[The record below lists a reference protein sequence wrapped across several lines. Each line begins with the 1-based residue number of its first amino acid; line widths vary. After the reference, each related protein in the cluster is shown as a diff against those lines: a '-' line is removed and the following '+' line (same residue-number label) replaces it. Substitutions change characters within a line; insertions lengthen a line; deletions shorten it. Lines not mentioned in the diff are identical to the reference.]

1 MLALIAC
8 VLYITT
14 TAQKNYKFQ
23 YWFDEQ
29 FDNHVNDTFNGSTLR
44 SVIDVSQLNSGFHTL
59 YLHVQDSS
67 GIWSIPRSYLFY
79 RFKNANDTN
88 TLKYCCWYDQNR
100 NTQLIGDI
108 GDGHLLLDVSS
119 LEEGFHTLSMQ
130 IGTGY
135 SSRLQ
140 SVLFYRFKNA
150 NDTNTLKYCCWYDQ
164 NHNTQLMGDIGD
176 GYLLLD
182 VSGLEGGFHTLNMQI
197 GTGYSSR
204 LISNCF
210 YIYKEPQM
218 RRYEYWLNGMDSLKR
233 IVDLEQTQDTLRVI
247 SLLPVDTL
255 PIRSSLFHFEPNN
268 GNPIICA
275 KNDIT
280 FRFFTTEG
288 RHLEKVS
295 YYVDYNVIDT
305 VFADTLERDTTKVIV
320 APTNNNIHWFKLYA
334 GVGDSLSFCTN
345 KTCTMQLFAPSG
357 TEVFSV
363 SGHGALAWDGC
374 HAWEK
379 GVYYLAIHDA
389 DCDGDIEVSYNWIYK
404 YAILAWDVHR
414 VGNGGVSSI
423 IFQGNGF
430 NNLDT
435 VYLVKG
441 RDTLPALY
449 IGHESNTTTSIFFNF
464 ENADTGVYNGVFVYK
479 DETLYKNY
487 IIAVETAVPIV
498 LVSNVSY
505 PSTFLRGNTITYT
518 FEITNTGNMTAYNV
532 PLQIYIGSPTFAG
545 ISHLELKGLQL
556 KKLYKYINNFDSLSK
571 GDQQAW
577 IDYSE
582 QVGELHYFLPHK
594 NEVNGDS
601 VAIWFGYFFTNISP
615 YETKILSLNLTT
627 TDSVEV
633 WLSMPDEWASL
644 KDTAG
649 QSASVFIRR
658 NLEMQSGAF
667 KGPGHFCCWH
677 DSFEI
682 WATRTSQTASV
693 VGLAT
698 LLMPELTITKVISM
712 GSMTVSIGATFLS
725 FASQIAARSV
735 CQGKYGNVRLLGWNG
750 AGLSLAGLTFSAI
763 SGLTGGYANLALKS
777 VSAVT
782 GFSSILTGLPG
793 TVDNL
798 ANRESVRKS
807 PECAPN
813 LPQGGKSTPLKPVD
827 PNEITG
833 YIAESGSLAVGAEM
847 EQLYYTI
854 EFENDTN
861 FATAHANTVVVR
873 DTLDGN
879 VFDLNSF
886 SSTAFSIGK
895 DITNING
902 LQGFTR
908 TVDMRPAINT
918 LAQVELNYTIDSG
931 FAVATWTF
939 SSLDPMTLQ
948 PVTVDSL
955 GFLRIGGT
963 GEVDFL
969 IRRKANLPD
978 STLINNRAYIVFD
991 NEAPIATSIWR
1002 NIVDNTPPVCVIDS
1016 VIYSDVANV
1025 HISAKDNLSGVWRYN
1040 VYGQDSVWHKL
1051 AENIPIDSVA
1061 ELDTFINQYSV
1072 LRAIAIDSAGNM
1084 ELLPVAPDTTT
1095 YQVLLLVDTTQG
1107 YVAGG
1112 GRFRLLD
1119 TAIISATAKHG
1130 FHFSHWND
1138 GDTNNPRVVT
1148 VAQDTSFTAL
1158 FDCIPLHASDSIT
1171 VCDSYS
1177 WHGKVYT
1184 ASTVL
1189 TDTLSAINGC
1199 DSMVTHNV
1207 VIHHAIHLAKTDT
1220 ACETYTWNDKVY
1232 TTSGNFT
1239 YKHLDGNGC
1248 TQVDTLHLMVHHPIH
1263 VAKTDTACE
1272 TYTWNGKVYTT
1283 SGDYTYK
1290 HLDGN
1295 GCTQVDTLHLTIHNP
1310 VHMAKTDTACATY
1323 TWNGKAYTVSGDY
1336 TYKHLDSN
1344 GCTQVDTLHLTV
1356 HHPVHVAKTDTACET
1371 YTWNGKVYTSS
1382 GDYTYKHLDAN
1393 GCTQVDT
1400 LHLTVHYPVHLAKT
1414 DTACE
1419 TYSWNGKVYTTSG
1432 DYTYKHL
1439 DANGCTQVDT
1449 LHLTVNHPVH
1459 VAKTDTACETYT
1471 WNGKVYTT
1479 SGDYTHKH
1487 LDANGCTQVDTLHLT
1502 IHNPVHVAKTDTS
1515 CETYTWNGK
1524 AYTVSGDYTYK
1535 HLDANGCTQVDTL
1548 HLTVNHPIHVAK
1560 TDTACETYTWNG
1572 KAYNA
1577 SGDYTYKHLDSN
1589 GCTQVDTLHL
1599 TVNHPIHVAKTDTA
1613 CETYTWNGKV
1623 YTTSGDYTY
1632 RHLDANGCTQV
1643 DTLHLTVNHPI
1654 HVAKTDT
1661 ACETYTWN
1669 GKVYTTSGDYT
1680 YKHLDANGCTQVD
1693 TLHLTVNHPI
1703 HVAKTDTA
1711 CETYT
1716 WNGKVYTTSGDYT
1729 YKHLDGNGC
1738 TQVDTLHLT
1747 IHNPVH
1753 VAKTDTACETY
1764 TWNGKVYT
1772 TSGDYTYKHL
1782 DGNGCTQVDTLHLTV
1797 HHPAHVSKTDT
1808 ACETYTWNGKVY
1820 TSSGDYTYKHLD
1832 ANGCTQVDTLHL
1844 TVHYP
1849 VHLAKTDTACETY
1862 SWNGKV
1868 YTTSGDYTYK
1878 HLDANGCTQVDTLH
1892 LTVNHPV
1899 HVAKIDTACETYTW
1913 NGKAYT
1919 VSGVYT
1925 YKHLDSNGCTQVDTL
1940 HLTVNHPVHVAKTD
1954 TACETYTWN
1963 GKVYTASGDYT
1974 YKHLDGN
1981 GCTQVD
1987 TLHLTVHHPVHVAK
2001 TDTACET
2008 YTWNGKVY
2016 TASGDYTYKH
2026 LDANG
2031 CTQVDTLHLTVHNPV
2046 HVAKTGTACETY
2058 TWNGKVYT
2066 TSGDYTY
2073 KHLDANGCTQVD
2085 TLHLTVNNPVHVA
2098 KTDTACETYT
2108 WNGKVYTTSGDYTY
2122 KHLDANGCTQVD
2134 TLHLTVN
2141 HPIHVAKTDTACETY
2156 TWNGQVY
2163 TTSGI
2168 YTYKH
2173 LDSNGCTQVDTLHL
2187 TVNYNSVR
2195 NDTVEV
2201 CDRYTWHDS
2210 TYTESGVHQWHGFT
2224 VAGCDSTITLHLTI
2238 NYSADTTV
2246 ADTADNS
2253 YTWHD
2258 STYTESGTYQWKGST
2273 VAGCDSTVTLLL
2285 VIRHVGIEVID
2296 GNCKKV
2302 KVYPNPTDGWLT
2314 IDADNIISIE
2324 VYDNTGRRVAE
2335 YGATNRIDLSHLPM
2349 GGYILKIRMEKG
2361 SSIHH
2366 VIRN

>member
-1 MLALIAC
+1 MKRLFLTLIAC
-8 VLYITT
+8 AYCVVG
-14 TAQKNYKFQ
+14 TAQSGYRLQ
-23 YWFDEQ
+23 YWFDGHYES
-29 FDNHVNDTFNGSTLR
+29 HVTDTISDSTWH
-44 SVIDVSQLNSGFHTL
+44 SFIDVSSIDMGLHTL
-59 YLHVQDSS
+59 HLHVRDTA
-67 GIWSIPRSYLFY
+67 GRWSVPHSVLFY
-79 RFKNANDTN
+79 NVSQDTSF
-88 TLKYCCWYDQNR
+88 TYTYWFDQN
-100 NTQLIGDI
+100 IGDKHV
-108 GDGHLLLDVSS
+108 GNVGNGHLLLDV
-119 LEEGFHTLSMQ
+119 GGLS
-130 IGTGY
+130 
-135 SSRLQ
+135 
-140 SVLFYRFKNA
+140 
-150 NDTNTLKYCCWYDQ
+150 D
-164 NHNTQLMGDIGD
+164 
-176 GYLLLD
+176 
-182 VSGLEGGFHTLNMQI
+182 GFHTLNMRV
-197 GTGYSSR
+197 GNSVSSTEN
-204 LISNCF
+204 SYMF
-210 YIYKEPQM
+210 FKEPVQQFPLSYTCWFDNDYDNRTTDSIGNGHIVLNTESLDPGIHTVRVMIGNGAAATVQSYIFYNTPPEDSIYTYTYWFDQNIGDKHVGNVGNGHLLLDVGGLSDGFHTLNM
-218 RRYEYWLNGMDSLKR
+218 RVGNSVFFTENSYMFFKEPVQQFPLSYTCWFDNDYDNHTTDSIGNGHIVLNTGTLESGIHTVRVMIGSGTAATVQSYIFYRTPPDDSLYTITYWFDQNIGDKHVGNVGNGHLLLDVGGLSDGFHTLNMRVGNSVSSTENSYMFFIDAGLIKKYEYWFNGMDSLKK
-233 IVDLEQTQDTLRVI
+233 VVNLSPMKDTLKI
-247 SLLPVDTL
+247 LSLLPVDTL
-255 PIRSSLFHFEPNN
+255 PIRSTCFHYEPNN
-268 GNPIICA
+268 GNPIIYA
-275 KNDIT
+275 ENNIS
-280 FRFFTTEG
+280 FRFWTSNKRYIDRTFQ
-288 RHLEKVS
+288 
-295 YYVDYNVIDT
+295 YIDYNVSDT
-305 VFADTLERDTTKVIV
+305 VIADTLERDTTKRISSL
-320 APTNNNIHWFKLYA
+320 TNNKIHWFKLAA
-334 GVGDSLSFCTN
+334 GRGDSLSFRTDRR
-345 KTCTMQLFAPSG
+345 CTMQLYSPSG
-357 TEVFSV
+357 TMMFHASADSV
-363 SGHGALAWDGC
+363 LAWDGC
-374 HAWEK
+374 HAMEN
-379 GVYYLAIHDA
+379 GVYYLAVHDA
-389 DCDGDIEVSYNWIYK
+389 EDTGTIAVSYQWIYK
-404 YAILAWDVHR
+404 YAVLAWDVHR

-479 DETLYKNY
+479 DETLYKNH

-505 PSTFLRGNTITYT
+505 PSTFLRGSKVTYLLTIS
-518 FEITNTGNMTAYNV
+518 NMGNMTAYYV
-532 PLQIYIGSPTFAG
+532 PIHAYIKSSTNG
-545 ISHLELKGLQL
+545 ISQIVYEGIDFPSISETINLDSFSEPN
-556 KKLYKYINNFDSLSK
+556 KKEIIEWFAAQGDDRHFERMKVIDSLSK
-571 GDQQAW
+571 DTVLIRSNYVFITIA
-577 IDYSE
+577 
-582 QVGELHYFLPHK
+582 
-594 NEVNGDS
+594 
-601 VAIWFGYFFTNISP
+601 P
-615 YETKILSLNLTT
+615 YETKTYSLIITT
-627 TDSVEV
+627 IDSVDV
-633 WLSMPDEWASL
+633 WFNVSDVINPFRIS
-644 KDTAG
+644 
-649 QSASVFIRR
+649 SR
-658 NLEMQSGAF
+658 NLSSTERKMDQQRAADPWRCILDIMICFSNMRSAELSVTSLICNMIPGVDLPVDILLGLSSCINDAF
-667 KGPGHFCCWH
+667 QVGLNSLYQTLYGNDDVTKLKHSTLTINTLTNIVTDCGSSALRQVVPFAKVIPFVKKISNYADFFNIGTLGVFGELPEFYVPPGGPGSDMINCGITMFKKKDYCCVF
-677 DSFEI
+677 D
-682 WATRTSQTASV
+682 
-693 VGLAT
+693 
-698 LLMPELTITKVISM
+698 
-712 GSMTVSIGATFLS
+712 
-725 FASQIAARSV
+725 
-735 CQGKYGNVRLLGWNG
+735 C
-750 AGLSLAGLTFSAI
+750 
-763 SGLTGGYANLALKS
+763 GG
-777 VSAVT
+777 
-782 GFSSILTGLPG
+782 G
-793 TVDNL
+793 
-798 ANRESVRKS
+798 
-807 PECAPN
+807 
-813 LPQGGKSTPLKPVD
+813 GGKTTPVKPVD

-833 YIAESGSLAVGAEM
+833 YIAESGSLAVGVEM

-955 GFLRIGGT
+955 GFLRVGGT

-1002 NIVDNTPPVCVIDS
+1002 NIVDNTPPVSIIDS

-1051 AENIPIDSVA
+1051 AENIPIDSVV

-1095 YQVLLLVDTTQG
+1095 YHVLLLVDTTQG

-1138 GDTNNPRVVT
+1138 GDTNNPRLVT

-1171 VCDSYS
+1171 VCNSYS

-1184 ASTVL
+1184 ASTEL
-1189 TDTLSAINGC
+1189 TDTLTAINGC
-1199 DSMVTHNV
+1199 DSIVTHHV
-1207 VIHHAIHLAKTDT
+1207 VI
-1220 ACETYTWNDKVY
+1220 
-1232 TTSGNFT
+1232 
-1239 YKHLDGNGC
+1239 
-1248 TQVDTLHLMVHHPIH
+1248 HHPIH
-1263 VAKTDTACE
+1263 VSKTDTACE

-1310 VHMAKTDTACATY
+1310 VH
-1323 TWNGKAYTVSGDY
+1323 
-1336 TYKHLDSN
+1336 
-1344 GCTQVDTLHLTV
+1344 
-1356 HHPVHVAKTDTACET
+1356 VAKTDTACES
-1371 YTWNGKVYTSS
+1371 YTWNGKVYS
-1382 GDYTYKHLDAN
+1382 
-1393 GCTQVDT
+1393 
-1400 LHLTVHYPVHLAKT
+1400 
-1414 DTACE
+1414 
-1419 TYSWNGKVYTTSG
+1419 TSG

-1439 DANGCTQVDT
+1439 DG
-1449 LHLTVNHPVH
+1449 
-1459 VAKTDTACETYT
+1459 
-1471 WNGKVYTT
+1471 
-1479 SGDYTHKH
+1479 
-1487 LDANGCTQVDTLHLT
+1487 NGCTQVDTLHLT
-1502 IHNPVHVAKTDTS
+1502 IYNPV
-1515 CETYTWNGK
+1515 
-1524 AYTVSGDYTYK
+1524 
-1535 HLDANGCTQVDTL
+1535 
-1548 HLTVNHPIHVAK
+1548 
-1560 TDTACETYTWNG
+1560 
-1572 KAYNA
+1572 
-1577 SGDYTYKHLDSN
+1577 
-1589 GCTQVDTLHL
+1589 
-1599 TVNHPIHVAKTDTA
+1599 
-1613 CETYTWNGKV
+1613 
-1623 YTTSGDYTY
+1623 
-1632 RHLDANGCTQV
+1632 
-1643 DTLHLTVNHPI
+1643 

-1716 WNGKVYTTSGDYT
+1716 WNGKVYATSGDYT
-1729 YKHLDGNGC
+1729 YKHLDANGC

-1764 TWNGKVYT
+1764 TWNGKAYT
-1772 TSGDYTYKHL
+1772 TSGDYTYSHL
-1782 DGNGCTQVDTLHLTV
+1782 DSNGC
-1797 HHPAHVSKTDT
+1797 A
-1808 ACETYTWNGKVY
+1808 
-1820 TSSGDYTYKHLD
+1820 
-1832 ANGCTQVDTLHL
+1832 
-1844 TVHYP
+1844 
-1849 VHLAKTDTACETY
+1849 
-1862 SWNGKV
+1862 
-1868 YTTSGDYTYK
+1868 
-1878 HLDANGCTQVDTLH
+1878 QVDTLH
-1892 LTVNHPV
+1892 LTVNHP
-1899 HVAKIDTACETYTW
+1899 I
-1913 NGKAYT
+1913 
-1919 VSGVYT
+1919 
-1925 YKHLDSNGCTQVDTL
+1925 
-1940 HLTVNHPVHVAKTD
+1940 
-1954 TACETYTWN
+1954 
-1963 GKVYTASGDYT
+1963 
-1974 YKHLDGN
+1974 
-1981 GCTQVD
+1981 
-1987 TLHLTVHHPVHVAK
+1987 HVAK

-2031 CTQVDTLHLTVHNPV
+2031 CTQVDTLHLTVNH
-2046 HVAKTGTACETY
+2046 
-2058 TWNGKVYT
+2058 
-2066 TSGDYTY
+2066 
-2073 KHLDANGCTQVD
+2073 
-2085 TLHLTVNNPVHVA
+2085 PVHVA

-2134 TLHLTVN
+2134 TLHLIVRHPLHKAFTDTACMQYIWNGKLFTASGDYTYKHLDANGCTQVDTLHLTVN
-2141 HPIHVAKTDTACETY
+2141 HPAHIAKTDTACETYTWNGKVYTTSGNYTYKHLDANGCTQVDTLYLTVNHPVYVAKTDTACETY
-2156 TWNGQVY
+2156 TWNGKAY
-2163 TTSGI
+2163 TVSGD

-2173 LDSNGCTQVDTLHL
+2173 LDANGCTQVDTLHL
-2187 TVNYNSVR
+2187 TVHYNSVR

-2210 TYTESGVHQWHGFT
+2210 NYTESGIHQWHGFT

-2238 NYSADTTV
+2238 NYSADTTIT
-2246 ADTADNS
+2246 DTADNS

-2258 STYTESGTYQWKGST
+2258 SVYTESGTYQWKGST
-2273 VAGCDSTVTLLL
+2273 IAGCDSTVTLML

-2296 GNCKKV
+2296 GNGKKV
-2302 KVYPNPTDGWLT
+2302 RVYPNPTDGWLT
-2314 IDADNIISIE
+2314 IDADNILSIE